1 MNKVE
6 PIRNP
11 EKIAQ
16 IKNLLK
22 AKDDP
27 RDYLLFT
34 LGINFALRIQDLL
47 SLKVKDVLEVEDGK
61 IKLKEY
67 VYLRE
72 RKTGK
77 QKRIRINQ
85 SAREALEHYFSRVG
99 EVDPEDYLF
108 RSHRSDKPLDRSRAY
123 RLVREWTEA
132 VGLTQG
138 RYGTHSLRKTWG
150 YQARKQG
157 VPIELI
163 MEKLGHSSPS
173 VTKRYI
179 GITDDEIEDVENHV
193 NL

>member
-11 EKIAQ
+11 KKIAQ

-22 AKDDP
+22 AKEDP

-47 SLKVKDVLEVEDGK
+47 SLKVKDVLEDGK
-61 IKLKEY
+61 IKEY

-77 QKRIRINQ
+77 QRRIRINR
-85 SAREALEHYFSRVG
+85 SAREALEYYFSRVR

-108 RSHRSDKPLDRSRAY
+108 KSRRSNKPLDRTRAY

-138 RYGTHSLRKTWG
+138 KYGTHSLRKTWG
-150 YQARKQG
+150 YHARKQG

-163 MEKLGHSSPS
+163 MEKLGHNSPA

-179 GITDDEIEDVENHV
+179 GITDDEIEDVESHV

>member
-11 EKIAQ
+11 KKISQ
-16 IKNLLK
+16 IKNMLK

-47 SLKVKDVLEVEDGK
+47 DLKVKDVLGPEG
-61 IKLKEY
+61 IKEN

-72 RKTGK
+72 NKTGK
-77 QKRIRINQ
+77 QKRIKINQ
-85 SAREALEHYFSRVG
+85 SSREALEHYFSKVG

-108 RSHRSDKPLDRSRAY
+108 RSRRSDKPLDRSRAY

-157 VPIELI
+157 IPIELI
-163 MEKLGHSSPS
+163 MEKLGHNSPV

>member
-1 MNKVE
+1 MDTVE

-11 EKIAQ
+11 KKISQ

-34 LGINFALRIQDLL
+34 LGINFALRIGDLL
-47 SLKVKDVLEVEDGK
+47 NLKVKDVLGPEG
-61 IKLKEY
+61 IKENI
-67 VYLRE
+67 YLRE
-72 RKTGK
+72 SKTGK
-77 QKRIRINQ
+77 QKRIKINA
-85 SAREALEHYFSRVG
+85 SSREALEYYFSKVG

-108 RSHRSDKPLDRSRAY
+108 KSRRSGKPLDRSRAY

-138 RYGTHSLRKTWG
+138 KYGTHSLRKTWG

-163 MEKLGHSSPS
+163 MEKLGHNSPV